1 LRWFSQAYSGA
12 CCDPNEEAYCGVY
25 CKPYCKPYCDS
36 FARRV
41 AGLIARLM
49 AMIIARII
57 AWLKQGL
64 LPYGEVYR
72 KSYFEFYCG
81 LILRLFPRRFDKL
94 FLTII

>member
-1 LRWFSQAYSGA
+1 
-12 CCDPNEEAYCGVY
+12 
-25 CKPYCKPYCDS
+25 
-36 FARRV
+36 
-41 AGLIARLM
+41 
-49 AMIIARII
+49 MIIARII